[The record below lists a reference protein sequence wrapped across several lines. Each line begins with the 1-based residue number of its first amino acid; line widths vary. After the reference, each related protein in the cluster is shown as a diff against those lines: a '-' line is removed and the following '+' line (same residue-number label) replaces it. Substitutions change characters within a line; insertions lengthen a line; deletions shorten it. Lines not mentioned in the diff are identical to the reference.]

1 MTTGKVTRHY
11 QVTLPRGFRKSAGI
25 NIGDEVYFTF
35 DRDEAIIKKVRED
48 AIEKSAGIF
57 TSIKGDSVDYVRK
70 IREGSE
76 KRRKRLGI

>member
-1 MTTGKVTRHY
+1 MATGKVTRNY
-11 QVTLPRGFRKSAGI
+11 QVTLPRDFRKSAGI
-25 NIGDEVYFTF
+25 NIGDEVSFTF
-35 DRDEAIIKKVRED
+35 GKDEARMRKVRED
-48 AIEKSAGIF
+48 IIEKSAGIF